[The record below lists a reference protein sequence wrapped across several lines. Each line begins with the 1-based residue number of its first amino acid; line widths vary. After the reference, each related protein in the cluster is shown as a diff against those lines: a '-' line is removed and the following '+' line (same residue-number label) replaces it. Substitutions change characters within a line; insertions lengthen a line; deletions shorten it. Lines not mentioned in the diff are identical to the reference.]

1 MLVSHPINTDI
12 CIIGGGLGAVAA
24 ALTALEL
31 GATVV
36 LVAPQRW
43 LGGQMSSQGVSALDE
58 HRYIETFGGSPHYL
72 RLRQL
77 IRQRMAM
84 LYGITIT
91 DEATFNPGNA
101 WVSNLCFFPQV
112 AAEAIAELIAPYV
125 VSQHL
130 TVLYETLPIAVTKKD
145 ETITHIS
152 CRGRAQ
158 CYEIIPQQVIDAS
171 EQGDVLA
178 LANLAYVTGAEAHS
192 DTGEHNAPLVA
203 RPHEIQGFTFGFAVE
218 FCAHQ
223 SHVIVKPE
231 GYASLRDRQ
240 PFTLTLTGQDGEA
253 RPFRMFTDGPTGLP
267 PFWTY
272 RRLWDGQHT
281 TPATADIALI
291 NWNSNDFH
299 HGTIIDVDTQTA
311 TQRIDE
317 AKRLSLAFLYWLQ
330 TEVPRDDGSGLGYPE
345 LKLRSDIMGTND
357 GLSMEPY
364 VRESRRTPGL
374 SRIVAEDLLV
384 ANQPLARA
392 NAYRESVGIGWYYM
406 DLHPAPGNP
415 MSMFAPTRPF
425 QIPMGALIP
434 LDCHNLLMG
443 CKNIATTHLSN
454 GSYRLH
460 PVEWNIGV
468 AAGMVARLAI
478 LQQVAPRAV
487 PVWSVQK
494 KLLAQ
499 GHPVAWAIDV
509 PPSNSAFVA
518 TQWLML
524 NGVLGD
530 GERAQRLTIGM
541 TEAFGADAV
550 TILMERLRAAGI
562 STDEIHITQTD
573 SWESVCTQIVQLGLL
588 DRD

>member
-1 MLVSHPINTDI
+1 MTASHIIKTDI

-24 ALTALEL
+24 ALTTLDQ

-36 LVAPQRW
+36 IVAPQRW

-58 HRYIETFGGSPHYL
+58 HRYIEAFGGSPHYL

-77 IRQRMAM
+77 IRQRMAS

-112 AAEAIAELIAPYV
+112 AAEVIDELLAPYV
-125 VSQHL
+125 ACQRL
-130 TVLYETLPIAVTKKD
+130 TVLDETLPTAVSKKD
-145 ETITHIS
+145 ATITHIS
-152 CRGRAQ
+152 CRGNAQ
-158 CYEIIPQQVIDAS
+158 VYEIIPQQVIDAS
-171 EQGDVLA
+171 ELGDILA
-178 LANLAYVTGAEAHS
+178 LANLDYVTGAEAQI
-192 DTGEHNAPLVA
+192 DTGEHNAPLNV
-203 RPHEIQGFTFGFAVE
+203 RPHEIQGFTFGFAVD
-218 FCAHQ
+218 FCPYQ
-223 SHVIVKPE
+223 SHIIVKPE
-231 GYASLRDRQ
+231 GYERLRDRQ
-240 PFTLTLTGQDGEA
+240 PFSLTLTGQDGEA

-272 RRLWDGQHT
+272 RRLWDGQQT

-291 NWNSNDFH
+291 NWNSNDYH
-299 HGTIIDVDTQTA
+299 HGTIIDVDA
-311 TQRIDE
+311 TTYAQRIDD

-330 TEVPRDDGSGLGYPE
+330 TEVPRDDGTGFGYPE
-345 LKLRSDIMGTND
+345 LKLRPDIMGTSD

-374 SRIVAEDLLV
+374 SRIVAADLLV
-384 ANQPLARA
+384 VNQPLARA
-392 NAYRESVGIGWYYM
+392 KAHRESVGIGWYYM
-406 DLHPAPGNP
+406 DLHPAPGNSQ
-415 MSMFAPTRPF
+415 SMFAPTRPF

-434 LDCHNLLMG
+434 PDCHNLLMG

-468 AAGMVARLAI
+468 AAGMIAHLAI
-478 LQQVAPRAV
+478 VQQVAPCDV
-487 PVWSVQK
+487 LVWSVQK

-509 PPSNSAFVA
+509 PPSNPAFVA
-518 TQWLML
+518 TQWLIL
-524 NGVLGD
+524 QGVLGQS
-530 GERAQRLTIGM
+530 ERAQRLTIDIAEPIG
-541 TEAFGADAV
+541 TDGF
-550 TILMERLRAAGI
+550 TILIACLRAAGI
-562 STDEIHITQTD
+562 STDDIHITQTD
-573 SWESVCTQIVQLGLL
+573 SWESVCVKIEQLGLWDL
-588 DRD
+588 V

>member
-24 ALTALEL
+24 SLTALDL

-36 LVAPQRW
+36 LLAPQRW

-58 HRYIETFGGSPHYL
+58 NRYIETFGGSPHYL

-77 IRQRMAM
+77 IRQRMAT

-101 WVSNLCFFPQV
+101 WVSNLCFFPYV
-112 AAEAIAELIAPYV
+112 AAEALADLIAPYV
-125 VSQHL
+125 ASQQL
-130 TVLYETLPIAVTKKD
+130 TVLYETLPIAVSKKD
-145 ETITHIS
+145 DTITHIS
-152 CRGRAQ
+152 CGGNAQ
-158 CYEIIPQQVIDAS
+158 VCEIIPRQVIDAS
-171 EQGDVLA
+171 EQGDLLA
-178 LANLAYVTGAEAHS
+178 LANLAYVTGAEAHA
-192 DTGEHNAPLVA
+192 DTGEHNAPPQA

-218 FCAHQ
+218 LCAHQ

-231 GYASLRDRQ
+231 GYESLRDRQ

-272 RRLWDGQHT
+272 RRLWDGQQT

-291 NWNSNDFH
+291 NWNSNDYH
-299 HGTIIDVDTQTA
+299 HGTIIDVDMQTTA
-311 TQRIDE
+311 QRIDE
-317 AKRLSLAFLYWLQ
+317 AQRLSLAFLYWLQ

-345 LKLRSDIMGTND
+345 LKLRPDIMGTHD

-374 SRIVAEDLLV
+374 SRIVAADLLV
-384 ANQPLARA
+384 VNQPLARA
-392 NAYRESVGIGWYYM
+392 NAYQDSVGIGWYFM

-415 MSMFAPTRPF
+415 KSMFAPTRPF
-425 QIPMGALIP
+425 QIPLGALIP
-434 LDCHNLLMG
+434 PDCHNLLMG

-468 AAGMVARLAI
+468 AAGMIAQLAV
-478 LQQVAPRAV
+478 LQQVAPRDV

-509 PPSNSAFVA
+509 PPSNPAFVA
-518 TQWLML
+518 TQWLIL
-524 NGVLGD
+524 HGVLGR
-530 GERAQRLTIGM
+530 ERAQRLTIN
-541 TEAFGADAV
+541 TAEPIGADAFA
-550 TILMERLRAAGI
+550 IFMERLRTAGI
-562 STDEIHITQTD
+562 STDIEVTQTD
-573 SWESVCTQIVQLGLL
+573 SWESVCTQIIQLGLL